1 VGLKN
6 DVDQVGLLQPSFDWA
21 LNEQCHQYGECGGY
35 ASFVSAGKAVFVTE
49 YQGSL
54 GPLCPG
60 ALASGYSLIMKRL
73 SLDAWR
79 QAC

>member
-1 VGLKN
+1 MGLKN